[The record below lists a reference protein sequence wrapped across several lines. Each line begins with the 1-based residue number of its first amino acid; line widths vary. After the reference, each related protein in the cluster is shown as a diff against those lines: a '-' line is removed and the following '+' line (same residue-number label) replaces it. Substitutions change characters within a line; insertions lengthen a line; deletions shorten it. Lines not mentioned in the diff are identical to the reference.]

1 LEYVLGRAQFMGRT
15 FHCSPATLIPR
26 AETGELVEAT
36 IEVIRQEQQTK
47 QALTLVEIGIGC
59 GNIAVSLA
67 LATEHVKILA
77 SDVSSA
83 AVEVARRNVAE
94 FGLQERIKL
103 FSGDLFEPFEGEGLA
118 NNLDIVVCNPP
129 YIPTASLNKLASEI
143 IDFEPRLALDGGP
156 YGIDF
161 FLRLIS
167 EAPKVLKPGGTL
179 LFEIGERQEN
189 LVQYLFEKGAFEE
202 IEPILYRTSVRGFR
216 AVKSLVKIGTQS
228 HEPDRQVDFSG
239 KSVGAHTG

>member
-1 LEYVLGRAQFMGRT
+1 MGRT

-26 AETGELVEAT
+26 EETGGLVEAT
-36 IEVIRQEQQTK
+36 LEVISREQQTK
-47 QALTLVEIGIGC
+47 PELTLVEIGSGC
-59 GNIAVSLA
+59 GNIAVALA

-94 FGLQERIKL
+94 FGLEERIKL
-103 FSGDLFEPFEGEGLA
+103 FSGDLFKPFEGEGLA
-118 NNLDIVVCNPP
+118 HNVDIVVCNPP
-129 YIPTASLNKLASEI
+129 YIPTASLSKLAPEI

-167 EAPKVLKPGGTL
+167 EAPKILKPAGTL

-189 LVQYLFEKGAFEE
+189 LVQYLFEKAAFQE
-202 IEPILYRTSVRGFR
+202 IEPVLYGTKIRGFR
-216 AVKSLVKIGTQS
+216 AVAT
-228 HEPDRQVDFSG
+228 
-239 KSVGAHTG
+239 A

>member
-1 LEYVLGRAQFMGRT
+1 MIANTETYELSTKTHKARAPLEYVLGRAQFMGRT

-26 AETGELVEAT
+26 AETGGLVEAT
-36 IEVIRQEQQTK
+36 VTVIKQEQQTK
-47 QALTLVEIGIGC
+47 QELTLVEIGIGC

-67 LATEHVKILA
+67 LVTEHVKILA

-94 FGLQERIKL
+94 FGLQERITL
-103 FSGDLFEPFEGEGLA
+103 FSGDLFEPFEEEGLA
-118 NNLDIVVCNPP
+118 HNVDIVVCNPP
-129 YIPTASLNKLASEI
+129 YIPTGSLGKLPPEI

-167 EAPKVLKPGGTL
+167 EAPKILKPGGTL
-179 LFEIGERQEN
+179 LFEIGERQES
-189 LVQYLFEKGAFEE
+189 LVQYLFEKGAFHE
-202 IEPILYRTSVRGFR
+202 IEPILYSTTVRGFR
-216 AVKSLVKIGTQS
+216 AITSS
-228 HEPDRQVDFSG
+228 S
-239 KSVGAHTG
+239 